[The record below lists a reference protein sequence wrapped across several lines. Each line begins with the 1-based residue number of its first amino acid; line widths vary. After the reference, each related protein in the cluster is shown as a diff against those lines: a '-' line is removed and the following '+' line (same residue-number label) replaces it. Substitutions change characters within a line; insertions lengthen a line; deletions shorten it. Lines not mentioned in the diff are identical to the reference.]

1 MSDDILFE
9 LQNVSRFFPVEGR
22 RVLKAVDDVSL
33 QLKKGEIFGLVGESG
48 CGKSTLGKTLVRLYE
63 PSKGRILYKGQDI
76 SGLKGKSARQYAS
89 EVQMIFQDP
98 YASLDPRMTIGDIIK
113 EGMRIHNIG
122 NGNQRDDRMYELLE
136 LVGLSADHAQRFP
149 YEFSGGQRQR
159 VGIARALAV
168 NPEFIVCDEPVSA
181 LDVSVQAQIINLLKR
196 LQKQLGLTLLF
207 IAHDLSVVRY
217 LSDRVGVMYLGSLVE
232 TAEAE
237 ELYLNP
243 IHPYT
248 QGLLEAIP
256 TPDPH
261 VENSRKRKLLTG
273 DVPSPVDIPAGC
285 KFADRCPYATRDKKD
300 GVPQLQ
306 DMGGG
311 HMVACFCAE
320 TLRRTTEAGLF

>member
-1 MSDDILFE
+1 MSDEILFE

-113 EGMRIHNIG
+113 EGMRIHNMG

-306 DMGGG
+306 DMGSG

>member
-1 MSDDILFE
+1 MSEEILFE

-22 RVLKAVDDVSL
+22 RILKAVDDISL

-76 SGLKGKSARQYAS
+76 SALKGKSARQYAS

-122 NGNQRDDRMYELLE
+122 NAKQRDDRMYELLE

-159 VGIARALAV
+159 AGIARALAV

-181 LDVSVQAQIINLLKR
+181 LDVSIQAQIINLLKR

-261 VENSRKRKLLTG
+261 VENGRKRKLLTG

-285 KFADRCPYATRDKKD
+285 KFADRCPYATRDKKE

-320 TLRRTTEAGLF
+320 TLRRTTEAGLY